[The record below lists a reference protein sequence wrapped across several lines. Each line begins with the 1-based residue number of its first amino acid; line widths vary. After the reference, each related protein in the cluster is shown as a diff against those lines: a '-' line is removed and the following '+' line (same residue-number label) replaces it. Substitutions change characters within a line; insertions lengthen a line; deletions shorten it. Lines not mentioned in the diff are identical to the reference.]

1 MSIERYVFDTNVVV
15 SALLF
20 AESKPAQALFTA
32 LQRGVILT
40 SLSALQELNAVLQRK
55 KFDKYLTSDERELFL
70 DQFTKTVI
78 IVDIDETIL
87 ACRDPRDDM
96 FLEIA
101 VNGAASFL
109 ITGDPD
115 LLVLHPFRGI
125 SIITP
130 DSFLKLATSPS
141 PSEP

>member
-78 IVDIDETIL
+78 IVDIDETI
-87 ACRDPRDDM
+87 
-96 FLEIA
+96 
-101 VNGAASFL
+101 
-109 ITGDPD
+109 
-115 LLVLHPFRGI
+115 
-125 SIITP
+125 
-130 DSFLKLATSPS
+130 
-141 PSEP
+141 